1 MSGSWRRLSVR
12 MKLTL
17 LSAAVMALV
26 LTTIGLSLYF
36 SLKSDLDS
44 SILQSLRS
52 RAGALA
58 SVIDHSHR
66 QALEQR
72 QLRVIPR
79 SEPFAQILAPNGS
92 VLEGTRQ
99 AATGSLLRPAELAQA
114 ARRTTYVD
122 RGEQVRLIAV
132 PVAAGGKRFVAVVG
146 ASLEDREEALETL
159 AGALLIGGPLL
170 LLIASGVAYAVAR
183 AALRPVEAMRERAG
197 DVSAAQA
204 GARLPLPE
212 ARDEIHRLGVTL
224 NAMLA
229 RLELALERERRFV
242 ADASHEL
249 RTPISILK
257 GELEFASDDSQ
268 PLEEVRG
275 AVRSAAEEADRL
287 AQLAED
293 LLVIARSDQGR
304 LPVRTAPLETGE
316 LFERLAARFAARSH
330 NGRKILVSADDELT
344 VEADPRRIEQALG
357 NLIDNALRYGRGAVA
372 LLAKE
377 SNGLVELH
385 VLDEG
390 DGFPDSLLAL
400 GGAFERF
407 RRGDDARAGAGLG
420 LAIVQAIARAHGG
433 EAHLANLPYGGADAW
448 ISLPRVRPR
457 PLVPARP

>member
-1 MSGSWRRLSVR
+1 MSTCATCVRISTAHSTSARCRRARRRLPLAQGRWRMSGSWRRLSVR

-146 ASLEDREEALETL
+146 ASLEDREEARETL

-212 ARDEIHRLGVTL
+212 ARDEIHRLGETL

-229 RLELALERERRFV
+229 RLERALERERRFV

-268 PLEEVRG
+268 PLEE
-275 AVRSAAEEADRL
+275 D
-287 AQLAED
+287 
-293 LLVIARSDQGR
+293 
-304 LPVRTAPLETGE
+304 
-316 LFERLAARFAARSH
+316 
-330 NGRKILVSADDELT
+330 
-344 VEADPRRIEQALG
+344 
-357 NLIDNALRYGRGAVA
+357 
-372 LLAKE
+372 
-377 SNGLVELH
+377 
-385 VLDEG
+385 
-390 DGFPDSLLAL
+390 
-400 GGAFERF
+400 
-407 RRGDDARAGAGLG
+407 
-420 LAIVQAIARAHGG
+420 
-433 EAHLANLPYGGADAW
+433 
-448 ISLPRVRPR
+448 
-457 PLVPARP
+457 